1 MRGDT
6 AVKTISFTVP
16 GSPIGQGSMRHIGG
30 GRMIASNDKA
40 LKAWRD
46 SVALA
51 VQQERNRLQDVVQFT
66 GAVRLDVQFCV
77 ERVKAAKD
85 RAYPVTP
92 YDLDKLI
99 RAVGDGISV
108 NCDLLVN
115 DSQIVVIN
123 ATKVFADGCPYG
135 GHITVTEL

>member
-1 MRGDT
+1 
-6 AVKTISFTVP
+6 
-16 GSPIGQGSMRHIGG
+16 MRHIGG

-40 LKAWRD
+40 LKAWRE

-51 VQQERNRLQDVVQFT
+51 VSQERNRLQDVVQFT

-92 YDLDKLI
+92 YDLDKLV

-108 NCDLLVN
+108 NSDLLMN

-123 ATKVFADGCPYG
+123 ASKVFADGCPYG
-135 GHITVTEL
+135 CHITVTEM

>member
-1 MRGDT
+1 MRGDI
-6 AVKTISFTVP
+6 AVKTISFTVL

-40 LKAWRD
+40 LKVWRD

-51 VQQERNRLQDVVQFT
+51 VQQERNRLGEVVQFT
-66 GAVRLDVQFCV
+66 GAVRLDVKFCV
-77 ERVKAAKD
+77 ERTKAASK
-85 RAYPVTP
+85 RTHPVTP
-92 YDLDKLI
+92 YDLDKLVRSI
-99 RAVGDGISV
+99 GDGISV

-115 DSQIVVIN
+115 DSQICEIS
-123 ATKVFADGCPYG
+123 ASKVFADGCPFG

>member
-1 MRGDT
+1 
-6 AVKTISFTVP
+6 
-16 GSPIGQGSMRHIGG
+16 
-30 GRMIASNDKA
+30 MIASNDKA
-40 LKAWRD
+40 LKAWRE

-51 VQQERNRLQDVVQFT
+51 VQKERNRLQDVVQFS

-99 RAVGDGISV
+99 RAIGDGISV

-115 DSQIVVIN
+115 DSQIVVIS
-123 ATKVFADGCPYG
+123 ASKVFADGCPYG